1 MTWSPIG
8 AYEPGSS
15 PLHRM
20 RPGVKLLTLIILAV
34 VLMWVRE
41 WWITA
46 SALAFVLF
54 LTLVARITPTRLLR
68 QIRGFIIVAVLL
80 LAFNWWQR
88 GFEHAFVVVGSLLA
102 LIIAAMIVTQ
112 TTRVQDMVDTV
123 TWALTPLRV
132 LGIRPERIGL
142 AFSLTLRA
150 IPTLFE
156 IGAETRAAA
165 RARGLERDPR
175 AYVTPLVIRSVL
187 HAKLL
192 GEALQARGVDDDER

>member
-46 SALAFVLF
+46 SALALVFF

-88 GFEHAFVVVGSLLA
+88 GS
-102 LIIAAMIVTQ
+102 
-112 TTRVQDMVDTV
+112 
-123 TWALTPLRV
+123 
-132 LGIRPERIGL
+132 
-142 AFSLTLRA
+142 TLR
-150 IPTLFE
+150 
-156 IGAETRAAA
+156 
-165 RARGLERDPR
+165 
-175 AYVTPLVIRSVL
+175 
-187 HAKLL
+187 
-192 GEALQARGVDDDER
+192 